1 MAVIA
6 LVCHHLVDSRGLV
19 VCSHLES
26 VPVTPEEL
34 VEQVVVQY
42 LTSGDFNGLPAYA
55 LTNAGTLSSGELK
68 QLLLPLVRA
77 GVLTLNFG
85 DQHLNP
91 HIRAFPEP
99 PALEQ
104 AAKLESTTQNSYA
117 IYPSVVTLQARVEGA
132 DYQGRPFSLMLALGA
147 GQLEFK
153 TFDLAVLDHYR
164 RDPRYLLWTDD
175 IHVTLSIHDEAYEST
190 TFPEKHKV
198 LMQHFGFCYSEDDRR
213 AVSVFLR
220 DLDGL
225 TPEHQQLWA
234 TYSIDGEYSLHPD
247 YYKSAILGD
256 WGQGISLR
264 DAFIEELKGIN
275 AMCAAIGWP
284 PLFRIAGEEPPPE
297 LAFLLRPTTSAFN
310 EFVLALDKLM
320 SENLNSTFFPD
331 TIARHTERER
341 PDSKIEVQ
349 QRGSLALLKDWL
361 TTHIRTPDPKPLQE
375 AVATFRRVRKLR
387 QKPAHALDGNN
398 YDEALFEEQRLLFVD
413 AYNAV
418 RTLRLILQN
427 HPKARPLVNEMDE
440 RVVKGEIWPM

>member
-1 MAVIA
+1 
-6 LVCHHLVDSRGLV
+6 
-19 VCSHLES
+19 
-26 VPVTPEEL
+26 
-34 VEQVVVQY
+34 
-42 LTSGDFNGLPAYA
+42 
-55 LTNAGTLSSGELK
+55 
-68 QLLLPLVRA
+68 
-77 GVLTLNFG
+77 
-85 DQHLNP
+85 
-91 HIRAFPEP
+91 
-99 PALEQ
+99 
-104 AAKLESTTQNSYA
+104 
-117 IYPSVVTLQARVEGA
+117 
-132 DYQGRPFSLMLALGA
+132 
-147 GQLEFK
+147 
-153 TFDLAVLDHYR
+153 
-164 RDPRYLLWTDD
+164 
-175 IHVTLSIHDEAYEST
+175 
-190 TFPEKHKV
+190 
-198 LMQHFGFCYSEDDRR
+198 
-213 AVSVFLR
+213 
-220 DLDGL
+220 
-225 TPEHQQLWA
+225 
-234 TYSIDGEYSLHPD
+234 
-247 YYKSAILGD
+247 
-256 WGQGISLR
+256 
-264 DAFIEELKGIN
+264 
-275 AMCAAIGWP
+275 MCAAIGWL
-284 PLFRIAGEEPPPE
+284 PLFRIAGDEPPPE